1 MKIKN
6 YIALIFLIQC
16 LSIHSQCKYR
26 GLSIWQK
33 KKINNTNS
41 DFIQETNTDLIIELK
56 NKINQLYF
64 KLESKSIKII
74 VMKNL
79 GGLHNLKHY
88 LIKPI
93 NKLHLQ

>member
-16 LSIHSQCKYR
+16 LSIHSQCANR

-33 KKINNTNS
+33 KKTINTNS
-41 DFIQETNTDLIIELK
+41 DFIQETNTELNIELK

-64 KLESKSIKII
+64 KLESKSIKDI
-74 VMKNL
+74 V
-79 GGLHNLKHY
+79 
-88 LIKPI
+88 IKI
-93 NKLHLQ
+93 LVEFTI